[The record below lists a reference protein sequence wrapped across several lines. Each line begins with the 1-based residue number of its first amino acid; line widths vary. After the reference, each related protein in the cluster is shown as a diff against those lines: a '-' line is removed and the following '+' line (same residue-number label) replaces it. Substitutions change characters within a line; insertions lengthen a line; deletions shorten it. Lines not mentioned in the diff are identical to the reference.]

1 MENNKLSLSN
11 PSSALS
17 FASEL
22 KSFITEKGLSV
33 NIAGKEYINVEG
45 WQFAG
50 MMMGLYP
57 VVVELEN
64 LSYKE
69 QVNANGKSFL
79 SKIYKFKAKVELRDI
94 KDDSVKGV
102 GVAFCSNEEP
112 MKRSFQEYAV
122 ASMAQT
128 RAVGKAYRNL
138 LGFLVKAAGFEATPS
153 EEMQELENIGKDI
166 N

>member
-1 MENNKLSLSN
+1 MDNKLSLSE
-11 PSSALS
+11 PQQALS
-17 FASEL
+17 FATDL
-22 KSFITEKGLSV
+22 KNFITEKKLST
-33 NIAGKEYINVEG
+33 NIAGKDYINVEG

-64 LSYKE
+64 LSRSE
-69 QVNANGKSFL
+69 QITTGGKSFL
-79 SKIYKFKAKVELRDI
+79 SKIYKFKATVELRDVR
-94 KDDSVKGV
+94 DNSVKGV
-102 GVAFCSNEEP
+102 GIAFCSNEEP

-138 LGFLVKAAGFEATPS
+138 LGFLVKAAGFESTPS